1 MSVAA
6 TLVYTPA
13 RVLTTSMAT
22 PVNAPLVMMASDA
35 TVSALLSG
43 VIRQF
48 KVKQST

>member
-6 TLVYTPA
+6 TLVYTA
-13 RVLTTSMAT
+13 RAPTTSMAT